1 MSSFTDVYYITG
13 MYASYEKI
21 FAHVDYSIFYIQNLI
36 FCPFFFS
43 PRYLFTSH
51 CPSLGCSLLEVL
63 MLFKL
68 NSGQPS
74 LRTAGPCC
82 EPEWPGPEV
91 AQHLPVCCWA
101 CNKTSILHCSAFC
114 QIKAILCPA
123 ILLPKTYCISTLLIS
138 FKQQKCCQSFSFQFQ
153 IWIYRN
159 ATKTRIFFLYQYKSF
174 EKNPLHQS
182 QWNWFSH
189 FRNGCL
195 WEKFHTNLSK
205 NYISFLTFI
214 LAKIL
219 MIRQR
224 L

>member
-1 MSSFTDVYYITG
+1 MCFIKDDFISVNLTGRYLKCSLVTMSSFTDVYYITG

-91 AQHLPVCCWA
+91 A
-101 CNKTSILHCSAFC
+101 
-114 QIKAILCPA
+114 
-123 ILLPKTYCISTLLIS
+123 
-138 FKQQKCCQSFSFQFQ
+138 
-153 IWIYRN
+153 
-159 ATKTRIFFLYQYKSF
+159 
-174 EKNPLHQS
+174 
-182 QWNWFSH
+182 
-189 FRNGCL
+189 
-195 WEKFHTNLSK
+195 
-205 NYISFLTFI
+205 
-214 LAKIL
+214 
-219 MIRQR
+219 
-224 L
+224 